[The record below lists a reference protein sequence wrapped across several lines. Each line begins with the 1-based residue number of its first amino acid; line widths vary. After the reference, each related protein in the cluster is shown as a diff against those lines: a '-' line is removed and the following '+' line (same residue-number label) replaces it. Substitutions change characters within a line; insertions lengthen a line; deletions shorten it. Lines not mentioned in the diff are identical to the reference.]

1 MKKLHIN
8 NKRTVFFALC
18 IIVATYLLTVTAMAM
33 GLPGN
38 SRMGGREGMENNI
51 PENGIVN
58 DAPSDD
64 GNLGDTDGDG
74 VIEDN
79 GNGGGVMSDI
89 GEMGSEI
96 ISDVGDM
103 GSEIIS
109 DIGDNTDSAKD
120 TGTAPIG
127 TDSGTAAEDEGGS
140 SLIGIIVAVVIA
152 IAVILIII
160 ALIPKNKDKH

>member
-18 IIVATYLLTVTAMAM
+18 IIVATYLLTITAMAM

-58 DAPSDD
+58 DVPSDD

-79 GNGGGVMSDI
+79 GNDGGVVSDI

-96 ISDVGDM
+96 ISD
-103 GSEIIS
+103 
-109 DIGDNTDSAKD
+109 IGDNTNSSKDS
-120 TGTAPIG
+120 GTAPMG
-127 TDSGTAAEDEGGS
+127 TDSGTGTEDEGGS